1 MKRYDVI
8 VIGSGAGLIIV
19 ENALSHGLSIALVD
33 KGPLG
38 GTCLNLGCIPSKMML
53 FPAER
58 VMDIREAGKLGVV
71 AEVKDIDFFSIMDRM
86 RKKVSDGE
94 RQIREGLKN
103 TTAIDFYKG
112 EGHFVDETTL
122 VVNEKKISAE
132 KIFIATGARPLIPQI
147 PGIDSVDYLTNE
159 SVLGLRERPESLII
173 IGGGYIAAEYAH
185 FFSAMGT
192 EVTVVQR
199 NRLFVPGEEPE
210 ISELLKIEMGKW
222 MKIHTHTEATAARK
236 FGTVCFVT
244 AHDRQTGDTLEFTG
258 AKILIA
264 AGRKS
269 NADLLQVG
277 NAGIETDVRNYIRAN
292 EYLET
297 NKKNI
302 WAFGDAIGRKMYRH
316 SANREASLA
325 WDNAIHNKMKKMD
338 YLTVPHAIF
347 SYPEIASVGF
357 TEREA
362 RDSYGAAELLV
373 GRGRYADV
381 AKGEAM
387 MEETAF
393 AKAIVKKDTMK
404 ILGFHIIGPSASILI
419 QEIIIAMANDL
430 NVWALAKGMHIHP
443 ALSELI
449 IETFRNLQEAG

>member
-1 MKRYDVI
+1 MKKYDVM
-8 VIGSGAGLIIV
+8 VIGSGAGLIIA
-19 ENALSHGLSIALVD
+19 ENARSHGLSIALVD

-53 FPAER
+53 YPAER
-58 VMDIREAGKLGVV
+58 VMDIREAGKLGVT
-71 AEVKDIDFFSIMDRM
+71 AEIKDIDFLSIMDRM

-94 RQIREGLKN
+94 RHIKEGLKN
-103 TTAIDFYKG
+103 TTAIDFYEG
-112 EGHFVDETTL
+112 EGHFVDEITL
-122 VVNEKKISAE
+122 VVNDKKISAD
-132 KIFIATGARPLIPQI
+132 KIFVATGARPLIPQI
-147 PGIDSVDYLTNE
+147 PGIDSVEYLTNE

-185 FFSAMGT
+185 FFSAMGS

-199 NRLFVPGEEPE
+199 NKLFVPGEEPE
-210 ISELLKIEMGKW
+210 ISELLKREMGKR

-236 FGTVCFVT
+236 SGAVYTVT
-244 AHDRQTGDTLEFTG
+244 GHDRQTGDTFDFTG

-297 NKKNI
+297 NRKNI

-347 SYPEIASVGF
+347 SYPEIASVGL
-357 TEREA
+357 TEQEA
-362 RDSYGAAELLV
+362 RDSYDTSELLA
-373 GRGRYADV
+373 GIGRYADV

-387 MEETAF
+387 MEKTAF
-393 AKAIVKKDTMK
+393 AKTIVKKDTMK
-404 ILGFHIIGPSASILI
+404 ILGFHIIGPYASILI
-419 QEIIIAMANDL
+419 HEIIIAMANDL

-449 IETFRNLQEAG
+449 IETFRNLQEI